1 MSSATSTYYHTPMP
15 AHHHFNLR
23 MILRSANE
31 RYHIVA
37 ETFRKNLQLSHH
49 ARRRAHARGLTI
61 DTVQAT
67 RCPQKLVSVLP
78 LHEIDLSVSP
88 TLNRAASEDLLP
100 VIPAPPAPVAVV
112 QRPVIPRIT
121 LPFRV
126 APGPFVGCD
135 ASVSRTNSEP
145 YEILAPVALRGQ
157 ANPWRGP
164 TSRFSITPNDELF
177 QVNKPV
183 IPDLP
188 QDMTEGENDP
198 SSESSS
204 SGPSTP
210 EDYSSLLIRFK
221 RKSQSPEVEDES
233 ASAAEKR
240 PKFARKEW
248 NQCPSQCI
256 ERTSRSR
263 RVSARSDVSRVHA

>member
-49 ARRRAHARGLTI
+49 ARRRAQARGLKI
-61 DTVQAT
+61 DTAQAT

-78 LHEIDLSVSP
+78 LHEIDTSVSP

-100 VIPAPPAPVAVV
+100 VIPGPPAPVAVV
-112 QRPVIPRIT
+112 ERPVIPRIT

-126 APGPFVGCD
+126 ASRPFVGCD

-188 QDMTEGENDP
+188 QDMTEGEDDP

-221 RKSQSPEVEDES
+221 RKSLEIEDES

-248 NQCPSQCI
+248 NECPSQCI

>member
-1 MSSATSTYYHTPMP
+1 MSSTTSTYYHTPMP
-15 AHHHFNLR
+15 SHHHFNLR

-49 ARRRAHARGLTI
+49 ARKRAQERGLEI
-61 DTVQAT
+61 DTARAT

-78 LHEIDLSVSP
+78 LHEIDTSVSP
-88 TLNRAASEDLLP
+88 TLNRAASEDMIP
-100 VIPAPPAPVAVV
+100 VIPAPPVPVVE
-112 QRPVIPRIT
+112 RPVVPRIT
-121 LPFRV
+121 VPFRV
-126 APGPFVGCD
+126 ASRPFVGCD

-145 YEILAPVALRGQ
+145 YEIFAPVALRGQ

-164 TSRFSITPNDELF
+164 TSRFSITPNDEVF

-188 QDMTEGENDP
+188 QDMTEGEDDSP
-198 SSESSS
+198 SPSSSSESSS

-221 RKSQSPEVEDES
+221 RKSLEVEDEI

-240 PKFARKEW
+240 PKYARKEW

-256 ERTSRSR
+256 ERTCRGSR
-263 RVSARSDVSRVHA
+263 

>member
-1 MSSATSTYYHTPMP
+1 MSSTSTSTYYHTPMP
-15 AHHHFNLR
+15 SHHHFNLR

-31 RYHIVA
+31 RYRTVA
-37 ETFRKNLQLSHH
+37 ETFRRNRVQLSHH
-49 ARRRAHARGLTI
+49 ARRRAQERGLEI
-61 DTVQAT
+61 DTGRAR

-78 LHEIDLSVSP
+78 LHVIDTSVSP
-88 TLNRAASEDLLP
+88 ALDRAAEEEVISVIAGPP
-100 VIPAPPAPVAVV
+100 VPVVE
-112 QRPVIPRIT
+112 RPVGVVPRIT
-121 LPFRV
+121 VPFRV
-126 APGPFVGCD
+126 ASRPFVGCD

-145 YEILAPVALRGQ
+145 YEIFAPVALRGQ

-164 TSRFSITPNDELF
+164 TSRFSITPNDEVF

-188 QDMTEGENDP
+188 QDMTEGEDDSP
-198 SSESSS
+198 SPSSSSESSS

-221 RKSQSPEVEDES
+221 RKSLEVEDEI

-240 PKFARKEW
+240 PKYARKEW
-248 NQCPSQCI
+248 NQCSSQSI
-256 ERTSRSR
+256 ERTCRGSR
-263 RVSARSDVSRVHA
+263 